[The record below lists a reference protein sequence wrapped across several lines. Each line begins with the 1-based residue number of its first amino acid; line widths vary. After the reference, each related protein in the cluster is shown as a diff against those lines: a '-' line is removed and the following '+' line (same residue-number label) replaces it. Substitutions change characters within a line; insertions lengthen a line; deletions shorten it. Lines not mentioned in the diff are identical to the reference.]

1 MKTLLGFTA
10 AFGGALI
17 ISACGSSATP
27 GGVAGASTMTP
38 TATST
43 ATPAAT
49 PTASAAPSQAGA
61 TVGVA
66 SNKLGQILVDGKGFT
81 LYLFEAD
88 ITTTSTCS
96 GDCAANWPPL
106 LTNGTPMAAGAATQ
120 AMLGTTMRSDGTT
133 QVTYNGHPLYHF
145 VSDTNAGDTHGQG
158 LTAFGAGWDVLS
170 PAGNKIEGGM

>member
-10 AFGGALI
+10 TFGGALI
-17 ISACGSSATP
+17 ISACGGSTT
-27 GGVAGASTMTP
+27 GGVAGASTTTP
-38 TATST
+38 TATPVVT
-43 ATPAAT
+43 AM
-49 PTASAAPSQAGA
+49 PTASVAPAQAGA

-88 ITTTSTCS
+88 TTTKSTCS

-106 LTNGTPMAAGAATQ
+106 ITNGTPMAAGAATQ

-170 PAGNKIEGGM
+170 PAGNKIEGGA

>member
-10 AFGGALI
+10 LFGGALI
-17 ISACGSSATP
+17 ISACGSSTTP
-27 GGVAGASTMTP
+27 GGVAGASTTTP
-38 TATST
+38 TATPS
-43 ATPAAT
+43 AP
-49 PTASAAPSQAGA
+49 PTASAAPPQAGA

-88 ITTTSTCS
+88 TTTTSTCS
-96 GDCAANWPPL
+96 SDCAANWPPL

-145 VSDTNAGDTHGQG
+145 ISDTNVGDTHGQG

-170 PAGNKIEGGM
+170 PAGNKIEGS